1 MKPVGWRPILHG
13 ELAKAALAA
22 VDAVGEDIRKSSASA
37 RDPSL
42 ISGSAGLAVFH
53 AYWSRARCRQDRLGT
68 AERFLREAEQGVAS
82 VTMSSSLFSGFAG
95 VAWAMAHLQGR
106 FFAPDGGDS
115 TEAVDEALI
124 GFVRRPGWR
133 NDYDLISGLVGIGV
147 YALERLP
154 SRAAVSCLEG
164 VVDRLE
170 ETAVR
175 RPGGLTWHTRPELL
189 PTPQRKQCPDGYDN
203 LGLAHGVPGVI
214 AILAASSAAGI
225 RKSIARRLL
234 DGAVAWLLRQK
245 LEGSPGARFPAWV
258 AEGQKNLGCRSAW
271 CYGDPGVS
279 GALFVAARCVGDRD
293 WEREALA
300 VARGA
305 ARRPPEQA
313 GVVDA
318 GLCHGAAGL
327 AHVFNRMFQAT
338 GDATLRRAARYW
350 FARTLAMRRPGRGVG
365 GFLAQEEDKKGKKS
379 WVGAPGLF
387 GAGGI
392 ALALLSAATSIEP
405 DWDRMLLVSARVPR
419 RGARS
424 VPARSVRKRLG

>member
-1 MKPVGWRPILHG
+1 M
-13 ELAKAALAA
+13 
-22 VDAVGEDIRKSSASA
+22 
-37 RDPSL
+37 
-42 ISGSAGLAVFH
+42 
-53 AYWSRARCRQDRLGT
+53 
-68 AERFLREAEQGVAS
+68 
-82 VTMSSSLFSGFAG
+82 
-95 VAWAMAHLQGR
+95 
-106 FFAPDGGDS
+106 
-115 TEAVDEALI
+115 
-124 GFVRRPGWR
+124 
-133 NDYDLISGLVGIGV
+133 
-147 YALERLP
+147 
-154 SRAAVSCLEG
+154 
-164 VVDRLE
+164 
-170 ETAVR
+170 R

>member
-1 MKPVGWRPILHG
+1 MG
-13 ELAKAALAA
+13 
-22 VDAVGEDIRKSSASA
+22 
-37 RDPSL
+37 
-42 ISGSAGLAVFH
+42 
-53 AYWSRARCRQDRLGT
+53 
-68 AERFLREAEQGVAS
+68 
-82 VTMSSSLFSGFAG
+82 SSLFSGFAG

-106 FFAPDGGDS
+106 FFAPDSGDS
-115 TEAVDEALI
+115 TEAVDEALV

-175 RPGGLTWHTRPELL
+175 RPEGITWHTRPELL
-189 PTPQRKQCPDGYDN
+189 PSHQRKECPSGYDN

-214 AILAASSAAGI
+214 AVLGAAHAAGI
-225 RKSIARRLL
+225 RRRVSRRLL
-234 DGAVAWLLRQK
+234 DGAVSWLLRQK
-245 LEGSPGARFPAWV
+245 LSDSPGARFPAWLV
-258 AEGQKNLGCRSAW
+258 EGRKGERCRSAW
-271 CYGDPGVS
+271 CYGDPGVAV
-279 GALFVAARCVGDRD
+279 ALSSAARCVGNLE
-293 WEREALA
+293 WEREALEL
-300 VARGA
+300 ARGA

-327 AHVFNRMFQAT
+327 AHVFNRMYQAT

-350 FARTLAMRRPGRGVG
+350 FARTLAMRKPGAGVG
-365 GFLAQEEDKKGKKS
+365 GFLAQEEDKKGKRS

-387 GAGGI
+387 GSGGI
-392 ALALLSAATSIEP
+392 ALALLSAATSTEP
-405 DWDRMLLVSARVPR
+405 EWDRMLLVSTRTPGRPLSRRVAPASR
-419 RGARS
+419 SRNETGPTKRGS
-424 VPARSVRKRLG
+424 

>member
-1 MKPVGWRPILHG
+1 MKSVGWRPVLHG
-13 ELAKAALAA
+13 RLAKAALEA
-22 VDAVGEDIRKSSASA
+22 VDAVGEDIGKSSASA

-53 AYWSRARCRQDRLGT
+53 AYWSRARCPQDRLET

-82 VTMSSSLFSGFAG
+82 VTMSSSLFVGFAG

-106 FFAPDGGDS
+106 YFAPDGGDS
-115 TEAVDEALI
+115 TEAVDEALVR
-124 GFVRRPGWR
+124 FVRRPGWR
-133 NDYDLISGLVGIGV
+133 NDYDLINGLVGIGV

-154 SRAAVSCLEG
+154 SRAAISCLEG

-170 ETAVR
+170 GTAVP

-189 PTPQRKQCPDGYDN
+189 PSPQRKQCPDGYDN
-203 LGLAHGVPGVI
+203 VGLAHGVPGVI
-214 AILAASSAAGI
+214 ALLAASWAAGI
-225 RKSIARRLL
+225 RKRIARRLL
-234 DGAVAWLLRQK
+234 DGAVSWLLRQK
-245 LEGSPGARFPAWV
+245 LGTPGARFPAWL
-258 AEGQKNLGCRSAW
+258 AEGQKNGICRSAW

-279 GALFVAARCVGDRD
+279 AALLVAARCVGDRD
-293 WEREALA
+293 WKREALA
-300 VARGA
+300 IARGA
-305 ARRPPEQA
+305 ARRRPEQA

-350 FARTLAMRRPGRGVG
+350 FARTLAMRSPGRGVG
-365 GFLAQEEDKKGKKS
+365 GFLAQEEGKKGKKS
-379 WVGAPGLF
+379 LVLARGLF

-405 DWDRMLLVSARVPR
+405 EWDRMLLVSARMPR
-419 RGARS
+419 RAAKAAPAC
-424 VPARSVRKRLG
+424 PARS